1 MTKSTIGL
9 FLLATTFLSS
19 PVCAGAEVPI
29 TDNTEKNVVR
39 GYEEATQDDYDFS
52 LSEADAEGRPS
63 TKYYKINLKSENF
76 QLLRTSAGP
85 KSGKIKKM
93 SKMS

>member
-19 PVCAGAEVPI
+19 PVCAGAAVPI
-29 TDNTEKNVVR
+29 TDDTEKNVVR

-63 TKYYKINLKSENF
+63 TKYYKINLNYSLYCVKIFNF
-76 QLLRTSAGP
+76 FLTS
-85 KSGKIKKM
+85 SLKKC
-93 SKMS
+93 SFYN

>member
-29 TDNTEKNVVR
+29 TDDTEKNVVR

-76 QLLRTSAGP
+76 STSPNISWTEVGEDQ
-85 KSGKIKKM
+85 KD
-93 SKMS
+93 